1 MNKRLVLIT
10 VACGVLAMSTACGG
24 GDDGDDGG
32 DDSGGCSGDIT
43 GCPLPELTED
53 QQGAFCDTL
62 LAAIDDPPG
71 TTYECSETGLFL
83 TVNTRDAC
91 AATVYAAGCPIT
103 GAQLIACY
111 KAAAMD
117 ACTAFSE
124 TGGCAVVFENAEAC
138 VN

>member
-1 MNKRLVLIT
+1 MNKRLVLIA
-10 VACGVLAMSTACGG
+10 VACGVLAMSAACGG
-24 GDDGDDGG
+24 GDDGGGDDGG
-32 DDSGGCSGDIT
+32 GCAGDIT
-43 GCPLPELTED
+43 RCPLPDLTED

-71 TTYECSETGLFL
+71 TTYECSESGLFL

-91 AATVYAAGCPIT
+91 ASTVYATSCPIT